1 MNEQKQST
9 KAKTTPSDTEPNE
22 AVEDNG
28 SRSPTVQDRGGST
41 VSEGADAI
49 EKVAEKTE
57 IVGQQDALNPQ
68 AELH

>member
-9 KAKTTPSDTEPNE
+9 KVKTTPSDAEPNE

-41 VSEGADAI
+41 VSEGVDATEI
-49 EKVAEKTE
+49 AEKTE